1 MMRIGLIVV
10 GLGTLTIMELGTP
23 SRTKTSAPDRFE
35 QLTFDVGV
43 RSDTLGK
50 ADRLETYHLQHEGA
64 AQPTSPVELTPPPD
78 VTAVII
84 PKEDTSAVGRGTK
97 DKKDVV
103 RRPKPKPKHTAP
115 SKPRP
120 KLASSNKIPK
130 TERSKAVVE
139 LKPCRTNAFD
149 DLLQVLNLASRCQT

>member
-10 GLGTLTIMELGTP
+10 GLGTLTVMELGTP
-23 SRTKTSAPDRFE
+23 SRTKTSEPDRFE
-35 QLTFDVGV
+35 QLTFDVRA

-50 ADRLETYHLQHEGA
+50 ADRLETRHLQHEA
-64 AQPTSPVELTPPPD
+64 KVQPISSVEPTPPPD
-78 VTAVII
+78 VTAII
-84 PKEDTSAVGRGTK
+84 PEKDSSAVGRGTR

-103 RRPKPKPKHTAP
+103 RRPRPKPKYATP

-120 KLASSNKIPK
+120 KLANSDKIPK
-130 TERSKAVVE
+130 TEQSRAVVE

-149 DLLQVLNLASRCQT
+149 GLLQALNLTSRCQT